1 LEEALDLS
9 YDRLLMMMMSV
20 TTISIL
26 FIVVVQIL
34 GRIEYRFIFLFLVDF
49 VWNVLSDNKEFLYI
63 THTVE
68 HNYISPNSTVGI
80 QLHVSAIYVGHLQVV
95 I

>member
-1 LEEALDLS
+1 MEEALDLS

-80 QLHVSAIYVGHLQVV
+80 QLHVSAIYVGHLV
-95 I
+95 